1 MIGWWSILSLQ
12 HTVAD
17 VCIYLDIK
25 NLGVYLNWYTPKFL
39 RLWGILF

>member
-12 HTVAD
+12 HTVVD

-25 NLGVYLNWYTPKFL
+25 NGSIP
-39 RLWGILF
+39 